1 MAISREKRV
10 AFLKQ
15 RQLFKEMGDADL
27 AKIADRLIEYP
38 VHAGDQFITHGERG
52 RTFYIIY
59 RGKVRV
65 WLREQGKEVELAKL
79 ESGDTFGEEALL
91 FNRPR
96 SASVT
101 ALDDCV
107 LLTLDLRD
115 FNWMMN
121 AYPDTKTA
129 LNTIAISYQQARKLR
144 FTWLHS
150 GEVIHL
156 ITRRH
161 IADMFFDL
169 ARPMVVFLLAI
180 LFLFIFS
187 LIPGLKTISLII
199 GIGLVGAG
207 VLWSLW
213 EVLDW
218 LNDYFIITNERVVWL
233 EQILLQSASR
243 QETPMAAIQSVNVET
258 GPTGRVFRFGNVFIR
273 TFTGTGSLQLTNVAQ
288 PTQFAN
294 LIEEL
299 LIRARS
305 KTEEAQTKLMRQTI
319 RQSLGLD
326 VTHPIE
332 MPSPNMKPD
341 KEEEEGRWV
350 IPLLRTREVNGDVI
364 TYHKHW
370 LVLLAKT
377 WLPTLI
383 FTGLV
388 VLMIYLFVQNL
399 TIGNIHIPPMTAL
412 ILLGGG
418 MLVCLGIT
426 TYHYLDWKND
436 IYKLTKETIIDSE
449 RKPLGR
455 EVTKSAPIK
464 NILSI
469 EHSRQGL
476 LRLILNYGIVNVVIA
491 DTTLTFYDVHNPA
504 QVQQDIFYRQQQLKR
519 DMEEAEAEQNRVQMS
534 EWLKAYHEIWTTE
547 GLNIPGDEEGTE
559 NKTAG

>member
-341 KEEEEGRWV
+341 KEEEGRWV